1 MSDISREEVISKL
14 KDLLLKIEDPTDT
27 KLGWLETWVTKEDI
41 EAIKYAIS
49 SIKTDLKYDLMY
61 ENNEVYSKA
70 DMLSLLKDIKA
81 DIANISEKSSICDD
95 TYCYGYRDKL
105 ASDYKTEVL
114 EVIDKKISDMENKK

>member
-1 MSDISREEVISKL
+1 MSDREVRKKHL
-14 KDLLLKIEDPTDT
+14 KQLEALLEGMRKCDT
-27 KLGWLETWVTKEDI
+27 VVSSPNRI
-41 EAIKYAIS
+41 EAIAFAIS

-61 ENNEVYSKA
+61 ENDEVYSKA